1 MKFPRGAKIFVGQ
14 FDPLPY
20 VGVFLCLLIFF
31 LFFQSMILPAGVVV
45 ELSGVTNPQAV
56 APAAWRVV
64 LDREGN
70 FYFENRLWEVR
81 DLVSHLRDRISR
93 RENAPDLMLEMDKE
107 VTQQRMNMAF
117 SSFQQAGFSRI
128 ILAQHVAQPM
138 TKSGGKRDMT
148 PPAGQAP
155 KK

>member
-64 LDREGN
+64 LDRQGN
-70 FYFENRLWEVR
+70 YYFENRLWEVR

-93 RENAPDLMLEMDKE
+93 REKAPDLMLEMDKE
-107 VTQQRMNMAF
+107 VTQQWMNMAL
-117 SSFQQAGFSRI
+117 SSFQEAGFSRI
-128 ILAQHVAQPM
+128 ILVQHAAQPWN
-138 TKSGGKRDMT
+138 KSTGKRALSPPIGQT
-148 PPAGQAP
+148 P
-155 KK
+155 